1 MSTISVSLTLTP
13 MFIAGMCS
21 VAEGADLAER
31 PINPAEA
38 FEPGTKPCQ
47 KCREAMSVIR
57 VRRKDV
63 YCKECFVTA
72 MSHKYRSTLGK
83 NKVMRPGDK

>member
-1 MSTISVSLTLTP
+1 
-13 MFIAGMCS
+13 MCS
-21 VAEGADLAER
+21 VAEDADVVER
-31 PINPAEA
+31 HARPVEA
-38 FEPGTKPCQ
+38 FEPGKRPCQ

-63 YCKECFVTA
+63 YCKECFVAA

-83 NKVMRPGDK
+83 NKAMRPGDK

>member
-1 MSTISVSLTLTP
+1 MYVLLKPI
-13 MFIAGMCS
+13 FIAGMCS
-21 VAEGADLAER
+21 VAEGADLAEK
-31 PINPAEA
+31 PSKPAEA
-38 FEPGTKPCQ
+38 FEPGAKPCQ

-83 NKVMRPGDK
+83 SKAMRPGDK